1 MNPAREVKIERFS
14 RTEGETPALSEVKP
28 KSFLT
33 RSRHPRTPASAER
46 VLLPQSPTLFIR
58 GTEAANL

>member
-46 VLLPQSPTLFIR
+46 VLLPQSPTLFI
-58 GTEAANL
+58 